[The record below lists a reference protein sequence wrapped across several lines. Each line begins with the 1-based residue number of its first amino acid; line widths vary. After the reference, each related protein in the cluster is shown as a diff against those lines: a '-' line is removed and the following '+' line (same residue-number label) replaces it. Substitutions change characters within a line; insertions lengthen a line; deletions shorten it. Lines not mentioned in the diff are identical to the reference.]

1 MPILRS
7 LARGLDTGMD
17 SYVRQRLLN
26 RERRD
31 KQVRHQAE
39 EDRYLRQE
47 EALRDHRKQQA
58 DWTRTNARIKSL
70 DGDLRAFDSLI
81 EGQVSAGRDPRE
93 LIEARNRL
101 WDQRE
106 SMLNPAQT
114 GKPNGSSQRIL
125 GKPEEGPTYD
135 KGFAQV
141 APGPTYDKNFT
152 QVAPSPDASKSQ
164 FPTYDPPVDMP
175 EAPLEMPEL
184 DEGVTSVPL
193 ELPTGHLDSSSLG
206 ALASTQRT
214 SNIFDATRKLTS
226 VAKLSPYAAEK
237 QLRGQFPEIT
247 DEEVADAILQWEGIA
262 GSSEWGQ
269 FDSETG
275 MQFNKVLGRWMPA
288 PGYPEGGVMTNQDFD
303 RSATLRDHFRKGNA
317 VKMFGAAQAGYEG
330 AKTGYFAQDAPGDI
344 ALLYGFAKAVAP
356 DDSAVREGEFATME
370 SAQSW
375 FAKILHKPIS
385 LTTGNRLDKD
395 VRRTIWMQL
404 NKIYRVRK
412 ESYFK
417 RTQDYGKLS
426 IDAGLKPAWVVPHI
440 EEMEKGMWSRTT
452 RELLEIVAEDP
463 QAEAELRER
472 FGVAE
477 NQSLVEVL
485 SKFYYR
491 KE

>member
-1 MPILRS
+1 MPLLRS

-31 KQVRHQAE
+31 KQVRQQAE
-39 EDRYLRQE
+39 EERYLRQE
-47 EALRDHRKQQA
+47 GELRDHRNQQA
-58 DWTRTNARIKSL
+58 NWARQNAEVQSL
-70 DGDLRAFDSLI
+70 NEDLKRYDNLI
-81 EGQVSAGRDPRE
+81 RDQVNAGRNPQE
-93 LIEARNRL
+93 LINGRNRVFDRRKSIFNS
-101 WDQRE
+101 W
-106 SMLNPAQT
+106 QT
-114 GKPNGSSQRIL
+114 GQRNGPSQRIL
-125 GKPEEGPTYD
+125 GKSEDDPTAFQKTFVD
-135 KGFAQV
+135 M
-141 APGPTYDKNFT
+141 
-152 QVAPSPDASKSQ
+152 
-164 FPTYDPPVDMP
+164 PVDMP
-175 EAPLEMPEL
+175 EAPLKMPEL

-193 ELPTGHLDSSSLG
+193 EVPPGHLDGSSYE

-214 SNIFDATRKLTS
+214 SNILEAARKLTS
-226 VAKLSPYAAEK
+226 IAKLSPHAAEK

-275 MQFNKVLGRWMPA
+275 TQFNKISGRWMPA
-288 PGYPEGGVMTNQDFD
+288 PGYPVPRMTNQEFD
-303 RSATLRDHFRKGNA
+303 RSATLRDDFRMGNV
-317 VKMFGAAQAGYEG
+317 VKMFGAAKAGYEG
-330 AKTGYFAQDAPGDI
+330 AQTGYFAQDAPGDI

-370 SAQSW
+370 AAQSW
-375 FAKILHKPIS
+375 FDRMIHKPT
-385 LTTGNRLDKD
+385 LLVTGSRLDKD

-412 ESYFK
+412 GSYFE

-440 EEMEKGMWSRTT
+440 EKMEKGMWSRTT
-452 RELLEIVAEDP
+452 RDLLKIVKEDP

-477 NQSLVEVL
+477 NQSLVEVINE
-485 SKFYYR
+485 FYYR
-491 KE
+491 KKKEKP

>member
-26 RERRD
+26 RERED
-31 KQVRHQAE
+31 KQFRQRAE

-47 EALRDHRKQQA
+47 EELRDHRKQQA
-58 DWTRTNARIKSL
+58 DWTRQNARIKSL
-70 DGDLRAFDSLI
+70 DGDLREFDSLI
-81 EGQVSAGRDPRE
+81 QDQVSAGRSPKE
-93 LIEARNRL
+93 LIEARNRV

-106 SMLNPAQT
+106 SILYPAQI

-135 KGFAQV
+135 KGF
-141 APGPTYDKNFT
+141 T
-152 QVAPSPDASKSQ
+152 QVAPSPDATKRQ

-193 ELPTGHLDSSSLG
+193 ELPPGHLDSSSLG
-206 ALASTQRT
+206 AYASSNRT
-214 SNIFDATRKLTS
+214 SNILDATRKLTS

-262 GSSEWGQ
+262 GSGEWGQ
-269 FDSETG
+269 FDPNTG
-275 MQFNKVLGRWMPA
+275 MQFNNIHGIWMPA

-370 SAQSW
+370 AAQSW
-375 FAKILHKPIS
+375 FNDMLNKPIL
-385 LTTGNRLDKD
+385 LTTGARLDKD

-412 ESYFK
+412 ASYFK

-452 RELLEIVAEDP
+452 RELLEIVKEDP

-485 SKFYYR
+485 NKLYYR
-491 KE
+491 EE

>member
-31 KQVRHQAE
+31 KQVRQQAE

-47 EALRDHRKQQA
+47 EALREHRKQQA

-70 DGDLRAFDSLI
+70 DGDIRAFDSLI

-135 KGFAQV
+135 KGF
-141 APGPTYDKNFT
+141 T

-193 ELPTGHLDSSSLG
+193 ELPTGHLDGSSLG

-226 VAKLSPYAAEK
+226 VAKLSPHAAEQ
-237 QLRGQFPEIT
+237 QLRGQFPDIT
-247 DEEVADAILQWEGIA
+247 DEEVADAALQWEGIA
-262 GSSEWGQ
+262 GSGEWGQ
-269 FDSETG
+269 FDPNTG
-275 MQFNKVLGRWMPA
+275 MQFNNIRGIWMPA

-370 SAQSW
+370 NAQSW
-375 FAKILHKPIS
+375 FKKVLNKPIL
-385 LTTGNRLDKD
+385 LTTGARLDKD

-412 ESYFK
+412 ASYFK

-452 RELLEIVAEDP
+452 RELLEIVKEDP

-477 NQSLVEVL
+477 NQSLVEVIN
-485 SKFYYR
+485 KFYYR